1 MQEHRAK
8 INENGRLVIP
18 AVYRKALDIKAG
30 DEVIL
35 RLDKDELH
43 ISSVK
48 HALKRARQLV
58 KQYIKSDVN
67 LTDSL
72 ISERRQEALHE

>member
-1 MQEHRAK
+1 MQEHRTK

-18 AVYRKALDIKAG
+18 AIYRKALDIKTG

-35 RLDKDELH
+35 RLEEDELH
-43 ISSVK
+43 ISNLK

-58 KQYIKSDVN
+58 KQYIGVKTS

-72 ISERRQEALHE
+72 IKDRHKEIGHD

>member
-1 MQEHRAK
+1 MQEHRTK

-18 AVYRKALDIKAG
+18 AIYRKALDIKAG

-35 RLDKDELH
+35 RLEEDELH
-43 ISSVK
+43 ISNTK

-58 KQYIKSDVN
+58 KQYIGVKTN

-72 ISERRQEALHE
+72 INDRRKEHS